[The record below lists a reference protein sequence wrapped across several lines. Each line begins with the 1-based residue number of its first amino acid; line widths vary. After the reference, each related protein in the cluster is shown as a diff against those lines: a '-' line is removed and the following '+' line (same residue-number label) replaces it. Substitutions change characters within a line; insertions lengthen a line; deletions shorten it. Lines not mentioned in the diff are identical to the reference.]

1 MRQTSNFKQSQHK
14 PHANPTTIGFFD
26 KRLDAPSLL
35 PYIIIHTKVLGVNG
49 RLGISMRYSNCTA
62 VDVRMDES
70 SFDQFL
76 TLSNPPRCM
85 SEPRRGGADGDA
97 DSEGG
102 LMVAEPLAKTK
113 RPPMYKVILL
123 NDDYT
128 PMDFVVMVLEQI
140 FQIPHTGALNVML
153 EVHQKGAGL
162 AGVYTRDVAETKVD
176 QVIEYARIND
186 YPLQCT
192 LEQE

>member
-1 MRQTSNFKQSQHK
+1 
-14 PHANPTTIGFFD
+14 
-26 KRLDAPSLL
+26 
-35 PYIIIHTKVLGVNG
+35 
-49 RLGISMRYSNCTA
+49 MRYWNCTA
-62 VDVRMDES
+62 MGVRVDES
-70 SFDQFL
+70 CFDQFL

-85 SEPRRGGADGDA
+85 GEPKRGGAGGH
-97 DSEGG
+97 SEGESG
-102 LMVAEPLAKTK
+102 VLVAEPEVKTK

-140 FQIPHTGALNVML
+140 FRIPHHDALNVML

>member
-1 MRQTSNFKQSQHK
+1 
-14 PHANPTTIGFFD
+14 
-26 KRLDAPSLL
+26 
-35 PYIIIHTKVLGVNG
+35 
-49 RLGISMRYSNCTA
+49 MRYSNCTA
-62 VDVRMDES
+62 VVVRMGES
-70 SFDQFL
+70 HFDQFL
-76 TLSNPPRCM
+76 PPSTPPRCM
-85 SEPRRGGADGDA
+85 GANERGGANGDA
-97 DSEGG
+97 NSEGG
-102 LMVAEPLAKTK
+102 LLVAEPLVKTK

-140 FQIPHTGALNVML
+140 FRIPHAQALNVML

-162 AGVYTRDVAETKVD
+162 AGIYTRDVAETKVD

-192 LEQE
+192 LEQES

>member
-1 MRQTSNFKQSQHK
+1 MNIKSKSAKNRH
-14 PHANPTTIGFFD
+14 
-26 KRLDAPSLL
+26 
-35 PYIIIHTKVLGVNG
+35 
-49 RLGISMRYSNCTA
+49 
-62 VDVRMDES
+62 VRM
-70 SFDQFL
+70 
-76 TLSNPPRCM
+76 
-85 SEPRRGGADGDA
+85 GAHERDGDRGNGQRQG
-97 DSEGG
+97 DV
-102 LMVAEPLAKTK
+102 MVAEPKTKTK

-140 FQIPHTGALNVML
+140 FRKNHADALNVML

-162 AGVYTRDVAETKVD
+162 AGVYTRDVADTKVD

>member
-1 MRQTSNFKQSQHK
+1 MVGDGAIDGS
-14 PHANPTTIGFFD
+14 
-26 KRLDAPSLL
+26 
-35 PYIIIHTKVLGVNG
+35 
-49 RLGISMRYSNCTA
+49 
-62 VDVRMDES
+62 
-70 SFDQFL
+70 DQFL
-76 TLSNPPRCM
+76 DLPQAPRCM
-85 SEPRRGGADGDA
+85 GDPEQSGSDGQTHGE
-97 DSEGG
+97 SG
-102 LMVAEPLAKTK
+102 LMLAEPKVKTK

-140 FQIPHTGALNVML
+140 FRKPHADALNVML

-162 AGVYTRDVAETKVD
+162 AGIYTRDVAETKVD

-192 LEQE
+192 LESDA

>member
-1 MRQTSNFKQSQHK
+1 M
-14 PHANPTTIGFFD
+14 G
-26 KRLDAPSLL
+26 
-35 PYIIIHTKVLGVNG
+35 
-49 RLGISMRYSNCTA
+49 
-62 VDVRMDES
+62 ES
-70 SFDQFL
+70 
-76 TLSNPPRCM
+76 
-85 SEPRRGGADGDA
+85 EHGGSDGHA
-97 DSEGG
+97 DSHGD

-140 FQIPHTGALNVML
+140 FRRPHQDALNVML
-153 EVHQKGAGL
+153 QVHQKGAGL

-176 QVIEYARIND
+176 QVIEYARINE

-192 LEQE
+192 LEPES